1 MKKFKTAFTMVELIF
16 VIVII
21 GILASVALPSL
32 SATRDDAIIAR
43 NISYIV
49 SAMTETSSYT
59 ITKGEV
65 KDDLTEMSPTLKSL
79 KSQNKAV
86 IGVKNVIVDECIK
99 ISVENN
105 DTLEILRTIFLS
117 STDRIC
123 KMVQTVIKEKDY
135 PIILHGQ
142 VIKF

>member
-1 MKKFKTAFTMVELIF
+1 MKKAFTMIELIF

-21 GILASVALPSL
+21 GILASVALPRM

-43 NISYIV
+43 DVSYIA
-49 SAMTETSSYT
+49 SAMTEVSTFT
-59 ITKGEV
+59 ITKGDV
-65 KDDLTEMSPTLKSL
+65 KDDLTEMSPTLKAL
-79 KSQNKAV
+79 TEQNKAV
-86 IGVKNVIVDECIK
+86 VGVKSVTLQDCII

-105 DTLEILRTIFLS
+105 NTMEILRTVSIPS
-117 STDRIC
+117 VDRIC
-123 KMVQTVIKEKDY
+123 KMVQNIIQDKDY